1 MIKHL
6 QSGIKKKESLNDWK
20 KKISVT
26 QHSCILVF
34 NTIADLKETEIF
46 GELANP
52 RPGAGTAQE
61 KPYLYQ
67 QRSYQSPSILKRLSV
82 AKVGKF

>member
-1 MIKHL
+1 MI
-6 QSGIKKKESLNDWK
+6 GK

-67 QRSYQSPSILKRLSV
+67 QRSYFCHEGRHSESDQTWIGLHSSTSEGR
-82 AKVGKF
+82 